1 MKTIRSWLAQLCALL
16 AHGGQP
22 TVAPTPAAPRK
33 PPEKGNAKGAM
44 ARRMA
49 ALTGLLAGQ
58 AKPVRK
64 LVPWAPAPGVVPAEQ
79 YNDVMKLANDSV
91 PYGYMN
97 GFGNVDNHFQGFP
110 YLSQLA
116 QLPEYRKMASVM
128 AEEMTRDFVKL
139 VGVGDDV
146 DQEKIV
152 KLEELLKRYKVAET
166 FREAIEKDAFFGRCQ
181 IYLNMAMSA
190 SGALAKDDPVELES
204 LLALSDKKVTKNSF
218 KGLKIVEPMWSYPG
232 AYNAVDPLAD
242 DYYEPELWFV
252 MGKQVHKSRL
262 LMIIANPVP
271 DILKA
276 AYSFGGISLT
286 QLAQPYV
293 DNWIRTRN
301 SVGDAIHNFS
311 TSGIKTNLASIL
323 SVAFND
329 EDPSNLINRMRL
341 FTVGKDNNGM
351 MMLDKDNEDF
361 FQFNMPLGGLDK
373 LQAQAQEHM
382 CSVSSI
388 PLVKFTG
395 ISPTGLNAS
404 SDGEIRVF
412 YDFIHSRKERVIR
425 PALKVVIDLIQLSE
439 FGEIDESIGF
449 EFPPLYQ
456 QSEEE
461 KEKSRKA
468 RMETDTGYVAANVLS
483 QQDIRTQ
490 LVNDP
495 DSPYAG
501 LDEEIEEDDVDE
513 QGNPVDQTG
522 QAGKQPA
529 ANSNQAKPTGAK
541 PAAGGKAK
549 RGG

>member
-1 MKTIRSWLAQLCALL
+1 MKTIRSWLAQFCALL
-16 AHGGQP
+16 AHGAQP
-22 TVAPTPAAPRK
+22 KAAPTPAAPRK
-33 PPEKGNAKGAM
+33 PQEKGHSKAGM

-49 ALTGLLAGQ
+49 ALAGLLAGQ

-64 LVPWAPAPGVVPAEQ
+64 LAPWAPAPGVVPEAQ
-79 YNDVMKLANDSV
+79 YADVMKLANDSV

-139 VGVGDDV
+139 VGVGGDV

-152 KLEELLKRYKVAET
+152 KLEELLKRFKVAET

-181 IYLNMAMSA
+181 IYLNMAMSEN
-190 SGALAKDDPVELES
+190 GALAKDDPVELES
-204 LLALSDKKVTKNSF
+204 LLALSDKKVAKDSF

-456 QSEEE
+456 QSEDE

-468 RMETDTGYVAANVLS
+468 RMETDTGYVTAGVLS

-513 QGNPVDQTG
+513 QGNPVDQAG

-541 PAAGGKAK
+541 PAAGNKAK